1 MKLGLMTAAFPGKD
15 LKEVAEWAGENGF
28 EMLELACW
36 PVGKATRRYA
46 GVTTLDV
53 TEMGKKEADEAKAIL
68 KNNGLDISSLGYY
81 PNPLHPDADHRKVV
95 IDHLKKVIDAA
106 PLVMDDPIVGT
117 FVGRDKDKTIE
128 ENLESF
134 AEIWPPIVKYAAERG
149 VRIAI
154 ENCPM
159 IFSNDEWPGGNNL
172 ASTPAIFRKMFEII
186 PDENFGLNLD
196 PSHLV
201 WLMIDYNRVVREF
214 KDRIFHVHAKDLEI
228 DREGLYENGT
238 TSLGMGWQIP
248 RLPGLGEVNWGRF
261 ISQLYRFGY
270 DYVISIEHEDR
281 KFEGSEVLVKRG
293 FLISRDILKPYLH

>member
-1 MKLGLMTAAFPGKD
+1 MKLGFMTAAFPDKS
-15 LKEVAEWAGENGF
+15 LKEVAEWASANGF
-28 EMLELACW
+28 ETLELACW

-53 TEMGKKEADEAKAIL
+53 TDFGKKEADEAKAIL
-68 KNNGLDISSLGYY
+68 KDNDLEISSLGYY
-81 PNPLHPDADHRKVV
+81 PNPMHPDPEHRGVV

-106 PLVMDDPIVGT
+106 ALVMDEPIVGT

-128 ENLESF
+128 ENFELF
-134 AEIWPPIVKYAAERG
+134 KEIWPPIVKYARDKG
-149 VRIAI
+149 VKIAI

-172 ASTPAIFRKMFEII
+172 AFSPAIWRKMFEII
-186 PDENFGLNLD
+186 PDDNFGLNLD
-196 PSHLV
+196 PSHLI
-201 WLMIDYNRVVREF
+201 WLMIDYERVVREF

-238 TSLGMGWQIP
+238 LSLGMGWQIP
-248 RLPGLGEVNWGRF
+248 RLPGLGEVDWADF
-261 ISQLYRFGY
+261 ISALYRFGY

-281 KFEGSEVLVKRG
+281 KFEGTEELVKRG
-293 FLISRDILKPYLH
+293 FLISRDVLRPYIH

>member
-1 MKLGLMTAAFPGKD
+1 MKLGLMTAAFPD
-15 LKEVAEWAGENGF
+15 LSLREVSEWASTNGF

-53 TEMGKKEADEAKAIL
+53 EGFGEKQADEAKAIL
-68 KNNGLDISSLGYY
+68 DKHQLEISSLGYY
-81 PNPLHPDADHRKVV
+81 PNPLHPDPDHRKVV
-95 IDHLKKVIDAA
+95 IEHLKKVIDAA
-106 PLVMDDPIVGT
+106 PLVMKNPIVGT
-117 FVGRDKDKTIE
+117 FIGRDKDKTIE
-128 ENLESF
+128 ENFEVF
-134 AEIWPPIVKYAAERG
+134 REIWPSIIQYAGDKG

-172 ASTPAIFRKMFEII
+172 ASSPAIWREIFEII

-201 WLMIDYNRVVREF
+201 WLMIDYNRVVRDF
-214 KDRIFHVHAKDLEI
+214 CDRIFHVHAKDLEI
-228 DREGLYENGT
+228 DREGLYQNGT
-238 TSLGMGWQIP
+238 HSLGMGWQIP
-248 RLPGLGEVNWGRF
+248 RLPGLGEVDWGRF
-261 ISQLYRFGY
+261 ISQLYRYGY

-281 KFEGSEVLVKRG
+281 KFEGTEELVKRG
-293 FLISRDILKPYLH
+293 FLISRDVLKPYLH

>member
-1 MKLGLMTAAFPGKD
+1 MKLGLMTAAFPGKS
-15 LKEVAEWAGENGF
+15 LKEVAEWASETGF

-53 TEMGKKEADEAKAIL
+53 NNLGQKEADEARKVMVDHNL
-68 KNNGLDISSLGYY
+68 EISSLGYY
-81 PNPLHPDADHRKVV
+81 PNPLHPDPEHRKVV

-106 PLVMDDPIVGT
+106 ALVMDEPIVGT
-117 FVGRDKDKTIE
+117 FVGRDKDKNVE
-128 ENLESF
+128 ENFELF
-134 AEIWPPIVKYAAERG
+134 DQIWPDIVNYAGKKG
-149 VRIAI
+149 VKIAI

-159 IFSNDEWPGGNNL
+159 IFSSDEWPGGNNL
-172 ASTPAIFRKMFEII
+172 ASTPAIWREMFTII

-201 WLMIDYNRVVREF
+201 WLMIDPYQVIREF

-228 DREGLYENGT
+228 DYEGLYENGT
-238 TSLGMGWQIP
+238 LSLGMGWQIP
-248 RLPGLGEVNWGRF
+248 RLPGLGEVNWGGF

-281 KFEGSEVLVKRG
+281 KFEGTEELVKRG
-293 FLISRDILKPYLH
+293 FLISRDVLRPYIH